1 MVTDFKPSTWKN
13 ASTFTRTGKFLGAL
27 GTAFTVVESVTN
39 NIDISDGIQGRELR
53 NATIDATISIGAGAT
68 AAGAAIGSFFLP
80 PLGTA
85 VGALAGIG
93 INTLIN
99 TNIGNTGKSAVQH
112 VQSFAKGIGDS
123 IANFFGGG
131 K

>member
-1 MVTDFKPSTWKN
+1 M
-13 ASTFTRTGKFLGAL
+13 
-27 GTAFTVVESVTN
+27 VESATN
-39 NIDISDGIQGRELR
+39 NIDFSDGIQGRELR
-53 NATIDATISIGAGAT
+53 NATIDATISIG
-68 AAGAAIGSFFLP
+68 AGAAIGSFFLP